1 MGLIFAVFFLCLT
14 TLFFYS
20 ESRIARL
27 DDSFNIM
34 STDTHHWADAAF
46 DFISNMSCKDTFL
59 TSEEDCNKI
68 ASIRKAVIPDGPLTR
83 SDVHDS
89 ILVIDPYPEANLGHL
104 LIVFYVDLGWTELQC
119 QVNGGRY
126 TDDGACLSLAL
137 RKKCHNL
144 LLNNNWKLN
153 YHRKKQCEIN
163 FFPLVHLDS
172 EEPSQRL
179 QKLECR
185 DFVSSFA
192 PCPVL
197 RPRNH
202 TDNLFCDALEENTL
216 RCSTSS
222 TTVGI
227 RCRLFE
233 RCDHAV
239 LISGG
244 WDRLTDRPLYL
255 ENIVKFH
262 DLLMKNGF
270 LHSNV
275 KMFYSNGNQGIEEHL
290 GIKDEVFPAAF
301 KLTMRY
307 HIRKL
312 CQSLHCADSL
322 VIYMNSPTR
331 NDGATLLWD
340 INRNGQ
346 ADDNELYTI
355 KEFLQ
360 DTQDCMAQQVYV
372 IADQNYAGKIIHALE
387 HSPRHQNIIAF
398 ASGQEHEY
406 SWNGDFTAQ
415 WTAFNSNQDCVGET
429 HEAVKSVMN
438 SSEPISFDG
447 FQGAHN
453 ATIFGAPCN
462 VLPPYTEMELRKKY
476 YGCQFLPTSVWLRKT
491 PFRPQEDESDD
502 DDE

>member
-1 MGLIFAVFFLCLT
+1 MP
-14 TLFFYS
+14 
-20 ESRIARL
+20 
-27 DDSFNIM
+27 
-34 STDTHHWADAAF
+34 TDTYHWADAAF

-68 ASIRKAVIPDGPLTR
+68 ASIRKSEMNFYSARPIPGESTEQ
-83 SDVHDS
+83 SKSWSSSYSFH
-89 ILVIDPYPEANLGHL
+89 
-104 LIVFYVDLGWTELQC
+104 VDLGWTELQC

-126 TDDGACLSLAL
+126 TD
-137 RKKCHNL
+137 
-144 LLNNNWKLN
+144 
-153 YHRKKQCEIN
+153 
-163 FFPLVHLDS
+163 S

-185 DFVSSFA
+185 DFVS
-192 PCPVL
+192 
-197 RPRNH
+197 
-202 TDNLFCDALEENTL
+202 
-216 RCSTSS
+216 
-222 TTVGI
+222 
-227 RCRLFE
+227 
-233 RCDHAV
+233 
-239 LISGG
+239 
-244 WDRLTDRPLYL
+244 
-255 ENIVKFH
+255 
-262 DLLMKNGF
+262 
-270 LHSNV
+270 
-275 KMFYSNGNQGIEEHL
+275 GIEEYL

-387 HSPRHQNIIAF
+387 HSPRHQNIMAF

-415 WTAFNSNQDCVGET
+415 WTAFNNNQDCVEKHMKGT
-429 HEAVKSVMN
+429 QHN
-438 SSEPISFDG
+438 YFWSSLQCSS
-447 FQGAHN
+447 ALH
-453 ATIFGAPCN
+453 
-462 VLPPYTEMELRKKY
+462 TEMELRKNTTVASSFLLRF
-476 YGCQFLPTSVWLRKT
+476 GCGKKT
-491 PFRPQEDESDD
+491 FRPQEDESDY
-502 DDE
+502 DE